1 VLTDFKNYINKKHL
15 MNKICITGANGFI
28 GRRLQYTL
36 FNLNRP
42 VVGTVRSKKKISSLS
57 DENFIDI
64 STIDKNTDWSEA
76 LTDCKYVVHCA
87 GLAHVKD
94 SSVKKN
100 IEDYRS
106 INVEGT
112 KKLAK
117 QAASMGVKRLVFLS
131 SIGVNGLFTNNY
143 NFFLYSDIP
152 YPTENYSISKYEA
165 EQALFEISKNTGM
178 EIVII
183 RSPLVYGQSAP
194 GNLKRLIKLI
204 SLGIPLPFEG
214 IKNKR
219 SLIGVDNLVNLII
232 QCIDHS
238 EASGKIFLA
247 SDGKDLSTP
256 ELIRLI
262 ASSMGRKANLLSVP
276 LSVLKFLG
284 LIFGKRE
291 EINRLTGS
299 LRVDSSYTKETL
311 NWTPPISVEEGFKRM
326 VQRK

>member
-1 VLTDFKNYINKKHL
+1 

-28 GRRLQYTL
+28 GRNLYYTL
-36 FNLNRP
+36 SNLNRS
-42 VVGTVRSKKKISSLS
+42 VVGTVRSKKKNLNFS
-57 DENFIDI
+57 DENFIEV
-64 STIDKNTDWSEA
+64 SSIDDNTDWSKV
-76 LTDCKYVVHCA
+76 LTNCTHLVHCA
-87 GLAHVKD
+87 GLAHVQYN
-94 SSVKKN
+94 SIKKN
-100 IEDYRS
+100 LDDYRL

-143 NFFLYSDIP
+143 DFFLYSDIP
-152 YPTENYSISKYEA
+152 NPTEDYSISKYEA
-165 EQALFEISKNTGM
+165 EQALFQISKNTGM

-204 SLGIPLPFEG
+204 SLGIPLPFDG

-238 EASGKIFLA
+238 EAKGKIFLA
-247 SDGKDLSTP
+247 SDGEDLSTP
-256 ELIRLI
+256 ELIKLI
-262 ASSMGRKANLLSVP
+262 ASSMKKKANLLYVP
-276 LSVLKFLG
+276 LFLLKFLG
-284 LIFGKRE
+284 LIFGKKE
-291 EINRLTGS
+291 EINRLARS
-299 LRVDSSYTKETL
+299 LRVDSNYTKETL

-326 VQRK
+326 VQEK

>member
-1 VLTDFKNYINKKHL
+1 

-28 GRRLQYTL
+28 GRNLFYTL
-36 FNLNRP
+36 SNLNRS
-42 VVGTVRSKKKISSLS
+42 VVGTVRSKKKFLNFS
-57 DENFIDI
+57 DKNFIEVG
-64 STIDKNTDWSEA
+64 SIDDNTDWNNV
-76 LTDCKYVVHCA
+76 LTNCTHLVHCA
-87 GLAHVKD
+87 GLAHVQD
-94 SSVKKN
+94 NSIKKN
-100 IEDYRS
+100 FDDYRL

-117 QAASMGVKRLVFLS
+117 QAASMGVKRLVFIS
-131 SIGVNGLFTNNY
+131 SIGVNGLFTNSY
-143 NFFLYSDIP
+143 DFFSYSDVP
-152 YPTENYSISKYEA
+152 NPTENYSISKYEA
-165 EQALFEISKNTGM
+165 EQALFEISKNTGL

-183 RSPLVYGQSAP
+183 RSPLVYGQSVP

-204 SLGIPLPFEG
+204 NLRIPLPFDG

-219 SLIGVDNLVNLII
+219 SYIGVDNLVDLII

-238 EASGKIFLA
+238 EARGKIFLA

-276 LSVLKFLG
+276 LLVLKFLG

-291 EINRLTGS
+291 EINKLTGS
-299 LRVDSSYTKETL
+299 LRVDSNYTKEIL

-326 VQRK
+326 VQGK